1 MLFVKNCRLEEIMLY
16 EEARLRDE
24 IRQILFVKNIR
35 EIFIKFGKKGEW
47 ERSG

>member
-16 EEARLRDE
+16 EARLRDE
-24 IRQILFVKNIR
+24 IRQMLFVKNIR